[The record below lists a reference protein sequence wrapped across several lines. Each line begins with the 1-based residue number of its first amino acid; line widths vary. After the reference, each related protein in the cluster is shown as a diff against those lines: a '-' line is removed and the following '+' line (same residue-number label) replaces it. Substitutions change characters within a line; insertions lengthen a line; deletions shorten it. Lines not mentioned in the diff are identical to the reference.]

1 MDVVIAYGRRI
12 VSDEV
17 RALTKEK
24 VGRLG
29 HLCPGLE
36 RAEVHFSEE
45 HNPRIADR
53 ERCEVIIIGHGRTIR
68 ARAAAPGP
76 LVAVDLVVEKLE
88 HQLEKTKG
96 RLVARTH
103 PRRRPANS
111 VFDPAGAGAHRLRD
125 AESESVRWR
134 GRPRRQFGPA
144 AGTGAA
150 GRPADPAN
158 GQYRRR
164 PTVE

>member
-17 RALTKEK
+17 RVLTKEK

-53 ERCEVIIIGHGRTIR
+53 ERCEVIIVGHGRTIR
-68 ARAAAPGP
+68 ARAAAPIP
-76 LVAVDLVVEKLE
+76 LAAVDLVVEKLE

-96 RLVARTH
+96 RLVGRSH
-103 PRRRPANS
+103 PRHRSANS
-111 VFDPAGAGAHRLRD
+111 VSMQWQRIRTA
-125 AESESVRWR
+125 
-134 GRPRRQFGPA
+134 
-144 AGTGAA
+144 
-150 GRPADPAN
+150 
-158 GQYRRR
+158 
-164 PTVE
+164 

>member
-1 MDVVIAYGRRI
+1 MDVVIAQGRKI

-17 RALTKEK
+17 RALTEEK

-29 HLCPGLE
+29 HRCPGLE

-53 ERCEVIIIGHGRTIR
+53 ECCEVIIDGHGRTIR
-68 ARAAAPGP
+68 ARAAAPAP

-111 VFDPAGAGAHRLRD
+111 VTVYRSGCAPPEHGPAPGPDRRSGSQLTPAGGEAPGDRD
-125 AESESVRWR
+125 VRR
-134 GRPRRQFGPA
+134 
-144 AGTGAA
+144 
-150 GRPADPAN
+150 
-158 GQYRRR
+158 
-164 PTVE
+164 

>member
-12 VSDEV
+12 VSDQV
-17 RALTKEK
+17 RMLTEEK

-29 HLCPGLE
+29 HLCPGLD

-53 ERCEVIIIGHGRTIR
+53 EWCEVIIVGHGRSIR
-68 ARAAAPGP
+68 ARAAAPVP
-76 LVAVDLVVEKLE
+76 LAAVDLVVEKLE

-96 RLVARTH
+96 RLVGRSH

-111 VFDPAGAGAHRLRD
+111 VSVLR
-125 AESESVRWR
+125 ERVRT
-134 GRPRRQFGPA
+134 A
-144 AGTGAA
+144 
-150 GRPADPAN
+150 
-158 GQYRRR
+158 
-164 PTVE
+164 

>member
-1 MDVVIAYGRRI
+1 M
-12 VSDEV
+12 SDHV
-17 RALTKEK
+17 RALTEEK

-29 HLCPGLE
+29 HLCPGLD

-53 ERCEVIIIGHGRTIR
+53 ECCEVIIFGPGASMR
-68 ARAAAPGP
+68 ARAAAPLP

-96 RLVARTH
+96 RIVGRSH

-111 VFDPAGAGAHRLRD
+111 VSILR
-125 AESESVRWR
+125 EKVRT
-134 GRPRRQFGPA
+134 A
-144 AGTGAA
+144 
-150 GRPADPAN
+150 
-158 GQYRRR
+158 
-164 PTVE
+164 

>member
-45 HNPRIADR
+45 RNPRIADR
-53 ERCEVIIIGHGRTIR
+53 EWCEVIIVGHGRTIR
-68 ARAAAPGP
+68 ARAAAPTP
-76 LVAVDLVVEKLE
+76 LAAVDLVVEKAE

-111 VFDPAGAGAHRLRD
+111 VSILR
-125 AESESVRWR
+125 ERVRT
-134 GRPRRQFGPA
+134 A
-144 AGTGAA
+144 
-150 GRPADPAN
+150 
-158 GQYRRR
+158 
-164 PTVE
+164 

>member
-12 VSDEV
+12 VSNQV
-17 RALTKEK
+17 RALTTEK

-29 HLCPGLE
+29 RLCPGLE

-53 ERCEVIIIGHGRTIR
+53 ECCEVIIYGHGRTIR
-68 ARAAAPGP
+68 AHAAAPVP
-76 LVAVDLVVEKLE
+76 LVSVDLVVEKLE

-103 PRRRPANS
+103 PRRRPPNS
-111 VFDPAGAGAHRLRD
+111 VSILR
-125 AESESVRWR
+125 EKVRT
-134 GRPRRQFGPA
+134 A
-144 AGTGAA
+144 
-150 GRPADPAN
+150 
-158 GQYRRR
+158 
-164 PTVE
+164 